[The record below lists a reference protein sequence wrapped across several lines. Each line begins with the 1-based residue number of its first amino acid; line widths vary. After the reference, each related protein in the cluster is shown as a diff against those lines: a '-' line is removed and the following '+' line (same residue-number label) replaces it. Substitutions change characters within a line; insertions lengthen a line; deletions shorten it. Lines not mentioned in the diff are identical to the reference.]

1 MNQQKLTL
9 LTQNQKE
16 QYQFIESLQK
26 FISSAT
32 LSKTEIAQQIE
43 MTKKQK
49 EKLVSEIYFQ
59 NKKKKRI
66 LHLFG
71 WEGKIL

>member
-59 NKKKKRI
+59 NKKKKNFTLVRM
-66 LHLFG
+66 G
-71 WEGKIL
+71 G